1 MEEFWNC
8 PAVFVTDFLQFPQ
21 RVLFNTND
29 NKYFKEVK
37 IATKKFSWHF
47 SIELQVLE
55 GLSLSLSVC
64 RKQALTLAY
73 GMSNFTLYVH
83 ETNFWKFT
91 LLWVVT
97 SKLASSPFFVSGL
110 SNMAKDQ
117 SKPVGKVFDYTGYN

>member
-55 GLSLSLSVC
+55 GLSLSLSLC
-64 RKQALTLAY
+64 
-73 GMSNFTLYVH
+73 
-83 ETNFWKFT
+83 
-91 LLWVVT
+91 
-97 SKLASSPFFVSGL
+97 
-110 SNMAKDQ
+110 
-117 SKPVGKVFDYTGYN
+117 VGNI

>member
-55 GLSLSLSVC
+55 GLSLSLCVSETSSYVSL
-64 RKQALTLAY
+64 RHVQLYTLCTRDQFLEIHII
-73 GMSNFTLYVH
+73 MSR
-83 ETNFWKFT
+83 
-91 LLWVVT
+91 
-97 SKLASSPFFVSGL
+97 
-110 SNMAKDQ
+110 DI
-117 SKPVGKVFDYTGYN
+117 